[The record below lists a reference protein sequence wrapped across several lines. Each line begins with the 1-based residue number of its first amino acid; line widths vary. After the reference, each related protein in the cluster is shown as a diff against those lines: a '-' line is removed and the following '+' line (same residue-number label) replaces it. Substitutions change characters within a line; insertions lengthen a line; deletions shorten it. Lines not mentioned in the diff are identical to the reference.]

1 MSVAIPARVVE
12 KLVKLRMKSTLGVLA
27 CIVALAFAVALPGC
41 ATNGSKELQP
51 AQIAAVVCP
60 QVNLVTVQFGLLNTA
75 LQADPKTAAVGK
87 KGAAQLAAA
96 QPVINGVCAGAAAA
110 PAVNAATLQTLIAT
124 GFPALSTLAASL
136 PLTPAQEGQV
146 QAALAIAQAAAGV
159 VSIVQQQVAPAPASS
174 AK

>member
-1 MSVAIPARVVE
+1 M
-12 KLVKLRMKSTLGVLA
+12 KLRMKSTLAVLA
-27 CIVALAFAVALPGC
+27 IVAVLGFVSACTTGTKP
-41 ATNGSKELQP
+41 LQP
-51 AQIAAVVCP
+51 AQIAAVACP
-60 QVNLVTVQFGLLNTA
+60 QINLVTTQLTVLNAA
-75 LQADPKTAAVGK
+75 LQADPKTAAVGQ

-96 QPVINGVCAGAAAA
+96 EPVITGVCNGAAAA
-110 PAVNAATLQTLIAT
+110 PAVNAANLQTLIQT
-124 GFPALSTLAASL
+124 GFPALSALAASL